1 MRQAHLSLP
10 KEEQTHTMQFSKEW
24 IEKYKRIYKEEFGE
38 EITDQEAYNQGLR
51 LVNLLRVVMKKE
63 LGEKDVNQSDN
74 QSDSLDSPQ

>member
-1 MRQAHLSLP
+1 
-10 KEEQTHTMQFSKEW
+10 MQFSKEW

-63 LGEKDVNQSDN
+63 LGEGDVNQPDN
-74 QSDSLDSPQ
+74 QSDSLGSPQ

>member
-1 MRQAHLSLP
+1 
-10 KEEQTHTMQFSKEW
+10 MQFSKEW